1 MHSAQRHILDAA
13 GIGAA
18 AGEGAGKTFLAYMK
32 KQIPELRNEF
42 FGEAVGQAIEGV
54 SEDKI
59 LGALSDRRKRIDEAV
74 ANGEMLEGAQREADM
89 AFWKDVL
96 GAGVMGAASAGLST
110 SFAYG
115 AGRLKGAITG
125 TPANGTETR
134 QNVPQ
139 TENGETLTQTEE
151 TQGNENQSEPEA
163 QTQPEA
169 QNEAEG
175 QSEPDVQ
182 TEPEAQTQ
190 PEANLE
196 QPEKNL
202 APQTQPEA
210 QPEAQAEPES
220 RAPIADE
227 DARARFMRQMVNLQQ
242 AAASSDTR
250 IQTTALT
257 SFLETGMDE
266 TADDLTFGQASAA
279 AQSLMKKLG
288 GLRAARM
295 LQDIIT
301 VEAARQGDTAGAL
314 EAIRVGAALDG
325 GEVEALAEVP
335 VTAEQL
341 DAFRARMQEAM
352 NRPEVQEAMR
362 RQAHDA
368 LVTNETRK
376 LVEDGALKESVDKKR
391 NADKAK
397 KKAQRSSDELKK
409 AVNAVGAAEENYRQS
424 NELFLNDP
432 TNPQLQADVREKGR
446 KLEGAITVQEEYRQS
461 NDNAQEATAK
471 SSHPLTRWALQAMKC
486 WAAWH
491 TIPCIPITL
500 LLRST
505 TGSPC
510 SPVSRR
516 PPTISDSPGIC
527 SGLES
532 LRQNTSRRSKR
543 STA

>member
-352 NRPEVQEAMR
+352 R